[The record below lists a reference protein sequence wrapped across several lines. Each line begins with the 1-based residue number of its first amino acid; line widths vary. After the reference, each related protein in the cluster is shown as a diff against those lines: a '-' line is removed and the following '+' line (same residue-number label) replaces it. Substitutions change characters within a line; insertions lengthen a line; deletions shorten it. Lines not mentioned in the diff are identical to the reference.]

1 MTYTRILP
9 KLLSTLFIFTL
20 LSVGISAQNVASS
33 AEEVNPLLNNAM
45 IPDVTVKNTDGETVA
60 LRDLVKKKPT
70 VFVFYRGGW
79 CPYCNQ
85 HLADLKKIE
94 EDIADMGYQVF
105 AISADR
111 PELLKETKD
120 KNELSYTLLSDS
132 PMKATKAFGLAFKVD
147 DATVKRYKE
156 YGIDLEADSGYDHHI
171 LPAPAIYL
179 VGTDGIVDFNYVNPD
194 YKKRI
199 EGEILLSAAK
209 AYAE

>member
-1 MTYTRILP
+1 MKKLIMALFAFA
-9 KLLSTLFIFTL
+9 LLSTTSF
-20 LSVGISAQNVASS
+20 SQQVASS
-33 AEEVNPLLNNAM
+33 ADQVTPLLNNAM
-45 IPDVTVKNTDGETVA
+45 IPDVTVKNTEGEDVS
-60 LRDLVKKKPT
+60 LRDLVSDKPSI
-70 VFVFYRGGW
+70 FVFYRGGW

-94 EDIADMGYQVF
+94 NDIEKMGYQVF

-111 PELLKETKD
+111 PELLKETMA
-120 KNELSYTLLSDS
+120 KNELTYTLLSDS
-132 PMKATKAFGLAFKVD
+132 PMNATKAFGIAFKVD
-147 DATVKRYKE
+147 DATINRYKE
-156 YGIDLEADSGYDHHI
+156 YGIDLEEDSGYNHHL

-199 EGEILLSAAK
+199 EGEILLAAAK